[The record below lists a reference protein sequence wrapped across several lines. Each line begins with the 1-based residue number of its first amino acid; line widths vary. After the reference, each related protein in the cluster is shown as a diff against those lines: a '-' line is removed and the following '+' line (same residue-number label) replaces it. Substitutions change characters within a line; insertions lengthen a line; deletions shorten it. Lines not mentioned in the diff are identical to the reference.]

1 MRILVVE
8 DEQKVADAL
17 REGLVDERYD
27 VVVERTGEGA
37 FFRVN
42 TETFDVV
49 LLDLTLPGRDGLEI
63 LRALR
68 QRRMETPVLVLT
80 ARDSLEDRVTGLD
93 AGADDYLVKPFAF
106 AELLARIRALVRRG
120 RVADAPKLAVG
131 DLEMDLVTRKVLR
144 GGKPGGPHR
153 PRVRAARISDA
164 VSGAGRVARDA
175 GARCLEGNRTHDAAR
190 QRDRRPHRAPAP
202 QGGSRTHG
210 QVDPHYAWR
219 RLHAA
224 RRESRDRNTR
234 WVAGRWW
241 RSHSV
246 RMRLTLWDVAATTVV
261 LGAYLFG
268 VYTSVSR
275 NVSDSLDER
284 LRADFYWAAAT
295 VDEGPDGLIMPFPQ
309 IDLLLEEESPWVQV
323 WSVDGKQLLLSNDEA
338 QAPSHPGKPGTRPAR
353 ERT

>member
-106 AELLARIRALVRRG
+106 TELLARIRALVRRG

-144 GGKPGGPHR
+144 AGKPVDLT
-153 PRVRAARISDA
+153 VREFELLEFLMRYQGQV
-164 VSGAGRVARDA
+164 VSRETLARDVWKET
-175 GARCLEGNRTHDAAR
+175 ARTTPLDN
-190 QRDRRPHRAPAP
+190 
-202 QGGSRTHG
+202 
-210 QVDPHYAWR
+210 VI
-219 RLHAA
+219 
-224 RRESRDRNTR
+224 
-234 WVAGRWW
+234 
-241 RSHSV
+241 
-246 RMRLTLWDVAATTVV
+246 DVHIA
-261 LGAYLFG
+261 
-268 VYTSVSR
+268 
-275 NVSDSLDER
+275 R
-284 LRADFYWAAAT
+284 LRRKVDLEPT
-295 VDEGPDGLIMPFPQ
+295 VKLIHTVRGVGFMLREGEP
-309 IDLLLEEESPWVQV
+309 
-323 WSVDGKQLLLSNDEA
+323 
-338 QAPSHPGKPGTRPAR
+338 
-353 ERT
+353 

>member
-68 QRRMETPVLVLT
+68 QRHMETPVLVLT

-131 DLEMDLVTRKVLR
+131 DLEMDLVTRKVIR
-144 GGKPGGPHR
+144 AGKPVDLT
-153 PRVRAARISDA
+153 VREFELLEFLMRYQGQV
-164 VSGAGRVARDA
+164 VSRETLARDVWKET
-175 GARCLEGNRTHDAAR
+175 ARTTPLDN
-190 QRDRRPHRAPAP
+190 
-202 QGGSRTHG
+202 
-210 QVDPHYAWR
+210 VI
-219 RLHAA
+219 
-224 RRESRDRNTR
+224 
-234 WVAGRWW
+234 
-241 RSHSV
+241 
-246 RMRLTLWDVAATTVV
+246 DVQMT
-261 LGAYLFG
+261 
-268 VYTSVSR
+268 
-275 NVSDSLDER
+275 R
-284 LRADFYWAAAT
+284 LRRKVDLPGLAPLLHT
-295 VDEGPDGLIMPFPQ
+295 VRGVGFALREP
-309 IDLLLEEESPWVQV
+309 SP
-323 WSVDGKQLLLSNDEA
+323 
-338 QAPSHPGKPGTRPAR
+338 
-353 ERT
+353 